1 MAPMMRLIG
10 KMMANTA
17 ILSLLAACTVST
29 PTPTITSP
37 ASKLPTVTAQPS
49 IAPSETAISTSP
61 PTSFPLPVT
70 SGTITATPGVQVE
83 DGLKILVGEGVD
95 LAGTFYTPVQVAPP
109 WPAVL
114 LLHMANGNRHD
125 WGDFPQKLGA
135 AGYAVLAI
143 DLRGHG
149 DSGGS
154 RDWSKGPQ
162 DTAQAWGY
170 LARLQGV
177 DAQRTAIIGAS
188 IGANLALVQGAA
200 EESIRTVVLLSPGLS
215 YFGVSSVE
223 AMKGFGDRPVLILA
237 SSEDSYAAES
247 SRQLKQMAKGPA
259 ELQMLDGAG
268 HGTQMLTAQPDLTQQ
283 ILDWLAKY
291 VKSP

>member
-1 MAPMMRLIG
+1 MAPMMQLFG
-10 KMMANTA
+10 KLVANAA
-17 ILSLLAACTVST
+17 IPALLAACAVST
-29 PTPTITSP
+29 PTPRMTST
-37 ASKLPTVTAQPS
+37 AGGLPTATVQPS
-49 IAPSETAISTSP
+49 AAPSETAVTASP
-61 PTSFPLPVT
+61 PIRSPLPAA
-70 SGTITATPGVQVE
+70 SGTAPATPGVQVE
-83 DGLKILVGEGVD
+83 DGLKILVGDGVD

-114 LLHMANGNRHD
+114 LLHMAYGNRHD
-125 WGDFPQKLGA
+125 WGDFPQKLGT

-162 DTAQAWGY
+162 DTAQAWEY
-170 LARLQGV
+170 LTRLQGV

-188 IGANLALVQGAA
+188 FGANLALVQGAA
-200 EESIRTVVLLSPGLS
+200 EASIRTVVLLSPGLS
-215 YFGVSSVE
+215 YFGVSSVG
-223 AMKGFGDRPVLILA
+223 AMKDYGDRPVLIVA

-259 ELQMLDGAG
+259 ELQMLDNAG
-268 HGTQMLTAQPDLTQQ
+268 HGIQILAAQPDLTQQ
-283 ILDWLAKY
+283 ILDWLAQY
-291 VKSP
+291 VKGP

>member
-1 MAPMMRLIG
+1 MAPMMRLFG
-10 KMMANTA
+10 KLMANAA
-17 ILSLLAACTVST
+17 ILSLLAACAVNT
-29 PTPTITSP
+29 PTPTITSS
-37 ASKLPTVTAQPS
+37 AGRLPTVTALPS
-49 IAPSETAISTSP
+49 VAPSETAVTPKP
-61 PTSFPLPVT
+61 PTSSPLPVT
-70 SGTITATPGVQVE
+70 SGTVTATPGVQVE
-83 DGLKILVGEGVD
+83 DGLKILVGDGVD

-162 DTAQAWGY
+162 DTAQAWEY

-188 IGANLALVQGAA
+188 YGANLAVVQGAA
-200 EESIRTVVLLSPGLS
+200 EKSIRTVVLLSLGLS
-215 YFGVSSVE
+215 YFGVFSVE
-223 AMKGFGDRPVLILA
+223 AMKDYGDRPVLIAA

-247 SRQLKQMAKGPA
+247 SRQLKQMAKGTA
-259 ELQMLDGAG
+259 ELQMFNGAG
-268 HGTQMLTAQPDLTQQ
+268 HGTQMLAAQPDLAQQ